1 MHQQE
6 ISKAQVRNII
16 QPQIIRMKDI
26 HFESSVFKTFMTGT
40 PLDYLLSSDGG
51 IPKGVNYMVIGDPG
65 VGKTTVVMDMFA
77 NICVK
82 QPQTKALFVSAE
94 MNEIDLS
101 SYVKRFPKFGNIDIL
116 FIEPDIEEDTHWL
129 ETLNMV
135 LDEGWDF
142 VAIDSF
148 SELQIA
154 IREENKLS
162 GKSAET
168 LLLSLIKKHNKGENK
183 RSINTTFLTI
193 QQVTKA
199 GYFVGSNRLKH
210 IITSMMEL
218 RLESPKDIYSKRF
231 ITFSK
236 HRRGEVGIRL
246 FYEFGMH
253 DGVIFDGAKFEREKR
268 FRDAARLDKGTGYSA
283 SAKFDDVFGEER

>member
-6 ISKAQVRNII
+6 ISKVQAGSFIR
-16 QPQIIRMKDI
+16 PQIIRMKDI
-26 HFESSVFKTFMTGT
+26 QFDPSEFKTFLTGT
-40 PLDYLLSSDGG
+40 PLDYLLSSVGG

-65 VGKTTVVMDMFA
+65 VGKTTVVMDMLA
-77 NICVK
+77 NICEK
-82 QPQTKALFVSAE
+82 QPQTKALFISAE

-116 FIEPDIEEDTHWL
+116 FIEPDIDEDTHWL
-129 ETLNMV
+129 ETLNKV
-135 LDEGWDF
+135 LDEGWDL

-154 IREENKLS
+154 LREENKLS

-183 RSINTTFLTI
+183 NGINTTFLTI

-218 RLESPKDIYSKRF
+218 RLESPKDIYSERF
-231 ITFSK
+231 
-236 HRRGEVGIRL
+236 L
-246 FYEFGMH
+246 M
-253 DGVIFDGAKFEREKR
+253 
-268 FRDAARLDKGTGYSA
+268 SA
-283 SAKFDDVFGEER
+283 SVKTGSDVSVIHYNHFLIRP

>member
-6 ISKAQVRNII
+6 ISKVPEVINI

-26 HFESSVFKTFMTGT
+26 HFDPSVFKTFLTGT
-40 PLDYLLSSDGG
+40 PLDYLLSSVGG

-65 VGKTTVVMDMFA
+65 VGKTTVVMDMLA
-77 NICVK
+77 NICKK
-82 QPQTKALFVSAE
+82 QPQTKALFISAE

-101 SYVKRFPKFGNIDIL
+101 SYIKRFPKFGNIDIL
-116 FIEPDIEEDTHWL
+116 FIEPDIDEDTHWL
-129 ETLNMV
+129 ETLNKV

-154 IREENKLS
+154 IREEHKLS

-168 LLLSLIKKHNKGENK
+168 MLLSLIKKHNKGENK
-183 RSINTTFLTI
+183 SNINTTFLTI

-218 RLESPKDIYSKRF
+218 RLESPKDIYSERF

-246 FYEFGMH
+246 FYEFGKQ
-253 DGVIFDGAKFEREKR
+253 DGVIFDGAKLEREKK
-268 FRDAARLDKGTGYSA
+268 FREASRLDKGTGYSA
-283 SAKFDDVFGEER
+283 SAKFDDVFGG